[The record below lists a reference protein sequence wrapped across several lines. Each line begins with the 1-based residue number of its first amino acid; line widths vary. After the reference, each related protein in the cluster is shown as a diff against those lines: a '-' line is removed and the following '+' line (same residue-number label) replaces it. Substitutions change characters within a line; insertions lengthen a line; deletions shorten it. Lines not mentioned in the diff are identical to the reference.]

1 MTRTDKFLLGIII
14 FFIGFVVANT
24 VTAEGDV
31 HLGIVPMDCTDPTT
45 RTDGTNIGGPVTVK
59 FYLSD
64 SVTDLPP
71 PDTFAPV
78 HTEVMGAGCEHRE
91 LAGNGVLAPDTQ
103 YWKLAVAYD
112 SEGRVSSYSEFVP
125 FQFDMAPP
133 NAPVIQ

>member
-1 MTRTDKFLLGIII
+1 MRINLYHIALLLALFWIIGIT
-14 FFIGFVVANT
+14 VAY
-24 VTAEGDV
+24 AEGDV

-45 RTDGTNIGGPVTVK
+45 RTDGSTIGGPVSVK

-71 PDTFAPV
+71 PETFAPV

-91 LAGNGVLAPDTQ
+91 LAGNGVLQPETQ

-125 FQFDMAPP
+125 FTFNMAPP
-133 NAPVIQ
+133 NAPVVQ